1 VNVVV
6 QESVVDDMDGGVVEV
21 LEVLLLDLVL
31 DVVVG
36 VEVVD
41 ETALVLDE
49 VEAEEEDIVEL
60 EASELVAEEE
70 EVEDVVC
77 VVEDAEFVDFVLE
90 IAAYARLAAA
100 AISTIASIAKTAG
113 ATPRLLLT
121 SMLVIYHF

>member
-1 VNVVV
+1 
-6 QESVVDDMDGGVVEV
+6 MDGGVVEV

-90 IAAYARLAAA
+90 IAAYARLAAV
-100 AISTIASIAKTAG
+100 AIGTIASIAKTAG

-121 SMLVIYHF
+121 SMLVTYHF